1 MKTFKV
7 KKTFKVN
14 LLTAVAISGLTLS
27 ATTAAPALADGNHNR
42 TNGTDA
48 YASAPRQHHVSKSH
62 HRSHA
67 VYVNGEY
74 RGSDPDPAIRQDLR
88 RSLPAKDFGD

>member
-7 KKTFKVN
+7 K
-14 LLTAVAISGLTLS
+14 LLTAVAASGLTLS
-27 ATTAAPALADGNHNR
+27 AITASTMTAASAQADGNHSR
-42 TNGTDA
+42 ADGTEA
-48 YASAPRQHHVSKSH
+48 YASTPRHRHVAKTRY
-62 HRSHA
+62 RSHS

-88 RSLPAKDFGD
+88 RSLPAKDFDN